1 MLPPDDIGCSYYVV
15 VKLDENLLDVYR
27 RLQQVSILFGAIGR
41 GLDAREHIQ
50 VGMENGPV
58 EYGYFSIPIQLVR
71 PTEPTPQTVDCLIWI
86 AHHKIIHWETMHY
99 EKDEVPIEIESL
111 VRQLDKA

>member
-58 EYGYFSIPIQLVR
+58 EYGSSSYVR
-71 PTEPTPQTVDCLIWI
+71 LSPR
-86 AHHKIIHWETMHY
+86 HKPLT
-99 EKDEVPIEIESL
+99 
-111 VRQLDKA
+111 A